1 MSRLTY
7 YKGLFLL
14 AAVYDLILGLVFIFF
29 SKTAFMLIGIP
40 EKLPAFEGYLSL
52 IGAFL
57 LVIGIAY
64 YLIYKGDFKKN
75 IDLILIGLLYKVAY
89 CSIAFYYTLIGD
101 IPHIIFFALFGVLD
115 FIMVILMTECYMWV
129 KKEAINESKA

>member
-1 MSRLTY
+1 MSRLSY

-14 AAVYDLILGLVFIFF
+14 AAIYDLILGLVFIFF
-29 SKTAFMLIGIP
+29 SRSAFNLIGIP
-40 EKLPAFEGYLSL
+40 DKLPEFTGYLSL

-57 LVIGIAY
+57 FVIGIAY
-64 YLIYKGDFKKN
+64 FLIYRGDLQKN
-75 IDLILIGLLYKVAY
+75 LDLILIGLLYKIAY

-115 FIMVILMTECYMWV
+115 FIMVILMTECYMW
-129 KKEAINESKA
+129 KKLIISQ

>member
-1 MSRLTY
+1 MSRLSY

-14 AAVYDLILGLVFIFF
+14 AAIYDLILGLVFIFF
-29 SKTAFMLIGIP
+29 SGAAFNLIGIP
-40 EKLPAFEGYLSL
+40 DKLPEFTGYLSL

-57 LVIGIAY
+57 FVIGIAY
-64 YLIYKGDFKKN
+64 FLIYRGDLQKN
-75 IDLILIGLLYKVAY
+75 LDLILIGLLYKIAY

-115 FIMVILMTECYMWV
+115 LIMVILMTECYLWV
-129 KKEAINESKA
+129 KKKAKS